1 MHAVIIIIATV
12 VAIVI
17 AVTCYLALFRTA
29 AEFPLILRSPNATL
43 LAIGVLAVLLS
54 LIFG

>member
-29 AEFPLILRSPNATL
+29 AEFPLILRSSNATL
-43 LAIGVLAVLLS
+43 LAIGILAVLLS